1 MLDFTFER
9 EFIRRRSLTGL
20 VAGLDEAG
28 RGPIAGPVTAAA
40 VILDPDNLIVGLDD
54 SKKLSAAQRE
64 RLAVEIREKSLAWG
78 IGWGCV
84 GEIARENIIGASF
97 LAMRRALDRL
107 TVESVFLL
115 VDGPA
120 QRLHFPR
127 LKLPAVGIVKG
138 DSKVASIAAASILAK
153 TARDAMMARYDEMFP
168 GYGFAANKG
177 YGKPALDALK
187 RLGATPIHRYSW
199 AAVQQATQQHTSNFK
214 ANQILM

>member
-9 EFIRRRSLTGL
+9 EFQQKRQLNGL
-20 VAGLDEAG
+20 LAGLDEAG

-40 VILDPDNLIVGLDD
+40 VILDPDNLPAGLDD
-54 SKKLSAAQRE
+54 SKRLSAAQRE
-64 RLAVEIREKSLAWG
+64 RLAVEIRERSLAWG
-78 IGWGCV
+78 VGWGCV

-107 TVESVFLL
+107 TVEPVFLL

-127 LKLPAVGIVKG
+127 LRLPAIGIVKG

-153 TARDAMMARYDEMFP
+153 TARDEVMARYDELLP
-168 GYGFAANKG
+168 GYGFAKNKG

-199 AAVQQATQQHTSNFK
+199 SAVQQ
-214 ANQILM
+214 LELG

>member
-1 MLDFTFER
+1 MIDFSFER
-9 EFIRRRSLTGL
+9 EFQQKRQLNGFL
-20 VAGLDEAG
+20 AGLDEAG

-40 VILDPDNLIVGLDD
+40 VILDLDNLPAGLDD

-64 RLAVEIREKSLAWG
+64 RLAVEIRERSLAWG
-78 IGWGCV
+78 VGWGCV

-107 TVESVFLL
+107 TVEPVFLL

-127 LKLPAVGIVKG
+127 LRLPAIGIVKG

-153 TARDAMMARYDEMFP
+153 TARDEVMARYDELFP
-168 GYGFAANKG
+168 GYGFARNKG

-199 AAVQQATQQHTSNFK
+199 SAVQQ
-214 ANQILM
+214 LELG